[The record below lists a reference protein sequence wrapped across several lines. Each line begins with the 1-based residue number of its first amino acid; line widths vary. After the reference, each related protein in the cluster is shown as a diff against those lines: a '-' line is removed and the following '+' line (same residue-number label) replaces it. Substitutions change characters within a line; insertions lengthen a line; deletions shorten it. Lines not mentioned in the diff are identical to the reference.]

1 MEGRTGCAWRTDRGG
16 VKMRNLKVF
25 YHLSGEKK
33 GQEDTTAR
41 KMLQTMDQVTKVFDE
56 FCDCRKTK
64 VIERCCCG
72 DLGRRRDCR
81 CFLTWNPEEER
92 KYTSMPQTMAIV
104 NTHIS
109 RLKPYSTVAGL
120 LGLLQCG
127 LTSGNRRVK
136 ISNNQKNL
144 KQVGW
149 AKRLRCRWSL
159 RDHQNTVH
167 HRRKKKCPTD
177 SFSKYK

>member
-1 MEGRTGCAWRTDRGG
+1 MEGRTGCAWRTDHGG

-33 GQEDTTAR
+33 GREDTTAR
-41 KMLQTMDQVTKVFDE
+41 RMFQTMDQVTKVFDE
-56 FCDCRKTK
+56 FCDCRKTE
-64 VIERCCCG
+64 VIERCRCG
-72 DLGRRRDCR
+72 DLGRRRDCC

-92 KYTSMPQTMAIV
+92 KVHFNATNNGYV

-109 RLKPYSTVAGL
+109 RLKPYSIVAGL
-120 LGLLQCG
+120 LGLLQRD
-127 LTSGNRRVK
+127 LTSGNSRVK

-159 RDHQNTVH
+159 RDHQNTMQ

-177 SFSKYK
+177 SFSTYK